1 LRMETAKVS
10 RKYQLVIPKKV
21 REALEIQENDLLLFE
36 VEENAVRMRKFDELL
51 EKHLG
56 SVKLDTEFKKLRKE
70 FNRRMAEEGV
80 E

>member
-1 LRMETAKVS
+1 METAKVS

-36 VEENAVRMRKFDELL
+36 VEEHAVRLRKFDELL
-51 EKHLG
+51 EKHIG
-56 SVKLDTEFKKLRKE
+56 SVRLDTEFKKLRKE